1 MGDQFVRC
9 FRRTG
14 LEEQAELRIG
24 VAADIDG
31 QDHRLRRPAT
41 MIASQGG
48 DRRQGCE
55 RNKAG
60 RDENFTD
67 AMDEGHDR

>member
-1 MGDQFVRC
+1 
-9 FRRTG
+9 
-14 LEEQAELRIG
+14 
-24 VAADIDG
+24 
-31 QDHRLRRPAT
+31 

-60 RDENFTD
+60 RDEILRMRWAKDMIDNGARGKGWVAALYRLAGKNATVNP
-67 AMDEGHDR
+67 ARH